1 MCLHS
6 VLPAID
12 QLLCSPPS
20 FRGSFSVPTDLIV
33 GVGTLQ
39 VAGTS
44 LLLQLPPRGTG
55 PDLHSLLFFFF
66 FTSVLPSYRE
76 IPLVLSGVL
85 VSLPVFSRC
94 SVRVLPFIDV
104 FLM

>member
-66 FTSVLPSYRE
+66 FLLLFY
-76 IPLVLSGVL
+76 LVTERSLLSFQ
-85 VSLPVFSRC
+85 VF
-94 SVRVLPFIDV
+94 
-104 FLM
+104 